1 MCMFLQNFMLLRMCS
16 IPTIEYELPTS
27 DYNNNTHVIDNDGSS
42 IDIND
47 GKNKRKFVENEDSL
61 HENALKKQK

>member
-1 MCMFLQNFMLLRMCS
+1 MSVFAEQLLEKSNCLKLTHDS
-16 IPTIEYELPTS
+16 DGNIETLEWST
-27 DYNNNTHVIDNDGSS
+27 GSS